1 MVLNRRIILDYSS
14 GPMQSIGVL
23 RSRIGRGKEIGA
35 AENSQ
40 RCSIAG
46 FEDGRGVLRVKDD
59 GQPLDAGKGKESDF
73 TLESPE
79 RNTAPLTA

>member
-35 AENSQ
+35 AEN
-40 RCSIAG
+40 RDA
-46 FEDGRGVLRVKDD
+46 VLLALKMEE
-59 GQPLDAGKGKESDF
+59 ESS
-73 TLESPE
+73 ES
-79 RNTAPLTA
+79 RTMDSL